1 MNTDDKQV
9 IVTLIVIVLFVFVLS
24 GIKSCHQEKNPDVIS
39 EEYVIPYDEWFFKQA
54 LNRLLFFVLN
64 WGIGVIP
71 KKFLAI

>member
-39 EEYVIPYDEWFFKQA
+39 EEYVIPYDE
-54 LNRLLFFVLN
+54 
-64 WGIGVIP
+64 
-71 KKFLAI
+71 